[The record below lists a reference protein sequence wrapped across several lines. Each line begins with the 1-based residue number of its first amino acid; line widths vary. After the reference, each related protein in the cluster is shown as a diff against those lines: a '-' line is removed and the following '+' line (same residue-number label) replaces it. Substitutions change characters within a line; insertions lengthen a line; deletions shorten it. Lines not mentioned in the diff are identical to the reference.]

1 MFHISICGE
10 RGCTLRGLWRVRS
23 CCGHWQLRSCARL
36 GPFDCAQGRL
46 ARAPVPTRALA
57 AIVPVLVLALGCSAG
72 KPEEPTVGV
81 QVVPVKKATIEQT
94 VTSEAIL
101 FPLAQSAI
109 VPKISAPVKAFY
121 VHRGSK
127 VHEGQ
132 LLAKLEN
139 RDLAAAAQDNQG
151 SYDQAQAAYAIATA
165 STLPEEIQKAQGDT
179 KAAKLALEAEQKLYD
194 SRQDLYQQGAL
205 PRKDLDQA
213 TVSLAQARSQYEIAQ
228 HHLDALMAGGKQQ
241 EIKSAKGQLQ
251 SAKGK
256 YLGAEAQLSY
266 SEIRSPINGVV
277 TDRPLYPGEMAA
289 AGTPLLTVMDT
300 SSVVARAHIPQE
312 QAALLKVGDKATVV
326 VPNSAPSTVSD
337 KAPGEDDAIEGKV
350 TVVSPALDPNS
361 TTVEVWVQTKN
372 PKGRLRP
379 GTSVR
384 ISMLARAVPN
394 AVVIP
399 AAAVLTAP
407 DGTSYV
413 MVVVSE
419 NSVSENRGSDSRAH
433 QKTVK
438 TGIRQGD
445 QVQILDGLA
454 EGDRVVASGAYG
466 LPDNTKIRIEAA
478 TEAGKANHAS
488 DRPSAGKETETDA
501 K

>member
-1 MFHISICGE
+1 VFHISICREG
-10 RGCTLRGLWRVRS
+10 GCTLQGLRRIV
-23 CCGHWQLRSCARL
+23 
-36 GPFDCAQGRL
+36 PL
-46 ARAPVPTRALA
+46 AS
-57 AIVPVLVLALGCSAG
+57 IVPVLALALACSAG
-72 KPEEPTVGV
+72 KPAEPTVRV

-121 VHRGSK
+121 VNRGSK

-151 SYDQAQAAYAIATA
+151 AYDQAQANYSIATA

-179 KAAKLALEAEQKLYD
+179 QAAKLALEAEQKLYD
-194 SRQDLYQQGAL
+194 SRQDLYKQGAL

-213 TVSLAQARSQYEIAQ
+213 AVTLAQARSQYEIAQ

-241 EIKSAKGQLQ
+241 ELKSAAGQLQ

-256 YLGAEAQLSY
+256 YLGAEAQLNY

-312 QAALLKVGDKATVV
+312 QAALLKVGDKATVII
-326 VPNSAPSTVSD
+326 PSAVSNGVSG
-337 KAPGEDDAIEGKV
+337 KGPGEGDPIEGRV

-361 TTVEVWVQTKN
+361 TTVEVWVQAKN

-379 GTSVR
+379 GTSTQ

-394 AVVIP
+394 ALVIP

-407 DGTSYV
+407 EGSTYV
-413 MVVVSE
+413 MVA
-419 NSVSENRGSDSRAH
+419 GSDNRAH

-466 LPDNTKIRIEAA
+466 LPDNTKIQVEAA
-478 TEAGKANHAS
+478 TEADKTDHPS
-488 DRPSAGKETETDA
+488 DKPSAGKGTE
-501 K
+501 

>member
-1 MFHISICGE
+1 MIEAGNLF
-10 RGCTLRGLWRVRS
+10 LRHKSSATPSRRRVR
-23 CCGHWQLRSCARL
+23 LRVVVLLSS
-36 GPFDCAQGRL
+36 
-46 ARAPVPTRALA
+46 
-57 AIVPVLVLALGCSAG
+57 IIPVLSCALGCSAD
-72 KPEEPTVGV
+72 KPEEPTVSV
-81 QVVPVKKATIEQT
+81 QVVPVKMATIEQT
-94 VTSEAIL
+94 VASEAIL

-121 VHRGSK
+121 VNRGSK

-132 LLAKLEN
+132 LLAKLESS
-139 RDLAAAAQDNQG
+139 DLAAAAQDNQG
-151 SYDQAQAAYAIATA
+151 AYDQAQAAYAIATA

-179 KAAKLALEAEQKLYD
+179 TAAKQTLEAEQKLYD
-194 SRQDLYQQGAL
+194 SRQDLFKQGAL

-213 TVSLAQARSQYEIAQ
+213 SVALTQARNQYELAQR
-228 HHLDALMAGGKQQ
+228 HLDALMAVSKEQ
-241 EIKSAKGQLQ
+241 EVKSAKGQLQ

-256 YLGAEAQLSY
+256 YLGAEAQLRY
-266 SEIRSPINGVV
+266 SEVRSPISGVV

-312 QAALLKVGDKATVV
+312 QAALLKLGGTATFIVTGGV
-326 VPNSAPSTVSD
+326 
-337 KAPGEDDAIEGKV
+337 PGEDDPIEGKV

-361 TTVEVWVQTKN
+361 TTVEVWVQAKN

-379 GTSVR
+379 GTSVQ

-394 AVVIP
+394 SAVIP
-399 AAAVLTAP
+399 ATAVLTAP
-407 DGTSYV
+407 DGSSYV
-413 MVVVSE
+413 MVA
-419 NSVSENRGSDSRAH
+419 GSDNKAH

-445 QVQILDGLA
+445 RVQILDGLA

-466 LPDNTKIRIEAA
+466 LPDNTKIRVESAP
-478 TEAGKANHAS
+478 ESDKQESGKTG
-488 DRPSAGKETETDA
+488 RPSAGKGTEKDA

>member
-1 MFHISICGE
+1 M
-10 RGCTLRGLWRVRS
+10 
-23 CCGHWQLRSCARL
+23 Q
-36 GPFDCAQGRL
+36 
-46 ARAPVPTRALA
+46 
-57 AIVPVLVLALGCSAG
+57 
-72 KPEEPTVGV
+72 
-81 QVVPVKKATIEQT
+81 
-94 VTSEAIL
+94 
-101 FPLAQSAI
+101 
-109 VPKISAPVKAFY
+109 
-121 VHRGSK
+121 
-127 VHEGQ
+127 GQ
-132 LLAKLEN
+132 LLAKLES

-179 KAAKLALEAEQKLYD
+179 QAAKLALEAEQKLYD
-194 SRQDLYQQGAL
+194 SRQDLYKQGAL

-228 HHLDALMAGGKQQ
+228 HHLDALMAGGKQ
-241 EIKSAKGQLQ
+241 EEVKSAKGQLQ

-300 SSVVARAHIPQE
+300 TSVVARAHIPQE

-326 VPNSAPSTVSD
+326 IANVEPVAGAASD
-337 KAPGEDDAIEGKV
+337 KASDDDAIEGKV
-350 TVVSPALDPNS
+350 TVVSPALDP
-361 TTVEVWVQTKN
+361 EQHD
-372 PKGRLRP
+372 GRSLGASEKSERP
-379 GTSVR
+379 VAAGNE
-384 ISMLARAVPN
+384 RADFH
-394 AVVIP
+394 AGALGAKRGGDS

-413 MVVVSE
+413 MVA
-419 NSVSENRGSDSRAH
+419 GSDNKAH

-438 TGIRQGD
+438 TGIRQGE
-445 QVQILDGLA
+445 QVQILEGLA

-466 LPDNTKIRIEAA
+466 LPDNTKIRVEAA
-478 TEAGKANHAS
+478 AAQSDTTDHPS
-488 DRPSAGKETETDA
+488 DRPSAGKGTEKDA
-501 K
+501 Q

>member
-1 MFHISICGE
+1 MIQAGNELLRHAYSISPNP
-10 RGCTLRGLWRVRS
+10 RWVRS
-23 CCGHWQLRSCARL
+23 QSLAGICLRTARL
-36 GPFDCAQGRL
+36 RITSSLSL
-46 ARAPVPTRALA
+46 APIILIIASG
-57 AIVPVLVLALGCSAG
+57 LGCSSE
-72 KPEEPTVGV
+72 KPAEPTVGV

-94 VTSEAIL
+94 VTSEAVL

-109 VPKISAPVKAFY
+109 VPKISAPIKAFY
-121 VHRGSK
+121 VNRGSK
-127 VHEGQ
+127 VHAGQ
-132 LLAKLEN
+132 LLATLEN

-151 SYDQAQAAYAIATA
+151 TYDQAQAAYAIATA

-179 KAAKLALEAEQKLYD
+179 QSAKVALEAEQKLYD
-194 SRQDLYQQGAL
+194 SRQDLYKEGAL

-213 TVSLAQARSQYEIAQ
+213 AVALTQAKNQYELAQR
-228 HHLDALMAGGKQQ
+228 HLDALMAVSKQQ
-241 EIKSAKGQLQ
+241 ELKSAAGQLQ

-256 YLGAEAQLSY
+256 YLGAQAQLGY

-277 TDRPLYPGEMAA
+277 TDRSLYPGEMAA

-300 SSVVARAHIPQE
+300 SSVIARAHIPQDH
-312 QAALLKVGDKATVV
+312 ATLLKLGDKATIT
-326 VPNSAPSTVSD
+326 VPGAGSEEAEP
-337 KAPGEDDAIEGKV
+337 IEGKV

-361 TTVEVWVQTKN
+361 TTVEVWVKADN

-379 GTSVR
+379 GTSVK
-384 ISMLARAVPN
+384 ISMLARSVPN
-394 AVVIP
+394 SLVIP

-407 DGTSYV
+407 DGGNYV
-413 MVVVSE
+413 MVA
-419 NSVSENRGSDSRAH
+419 GSDNKAH

-454 EGDRVVASGAYG
+454 EGERVITSGAYG

-478 TEAGKANHAS
+478 PESDKSETDKGEPGKTE
-488 DRPSAGKETETDA
+488 RPSAGKKPETDA

>member
-1 MFHISICGE
+1 MIQAGNEF
-10 RGCTLRGLWRVRS
+10 LRDTSSTSPNRRRVRS
-23 CCGHWQLRSCARL
+23 QSRAAVRLRAAPFRL
-36 GPFDCAQGRL
+36 ILSL
-46 ARAPVPTRALA
+46 AS
-57 AIVPVLVLALGCSAG
+57 IIPVLLSALGCSAD
-72 KPEEPTVGV
+72 KPVEPTVGV

-121 VHRGSK
+121 VKRGSK
-127 VHEGQ
+127 VREGQ
-132 LLAKLEN
+132 LLARLES

-151 SYDQAQAAYAIATA
+151 TYNQAQAAYAIATA
-165 STLPEEIQKAQGDT
+165 STLPEEVQKAQGDT
-179 KAAKLALEAEQKLYD
+179 EAAKVVLEAEQKLYD
-194 SRQDLYQQGAL
+194 SRQDLYKQGAL

-213 TVSLAQARSQYEIAQ
+213 GVSLTQARNQYELAQ
-228 HHLDALMAGGKQQ
+228 RHLDALMAVSKQQ
-241 EIKSAKGQLQ
+241 EVKSAVGQLQ

-256 YLGAEAQLSY
+256 YLGAAAQLSY
-266 SEIRSPINGVV
+266 SEIRSPIGGVV
-277 TDRPLYPGEMAA
+277 TDRSLYPGEMAA

-300 SSVVARAHIPQE
+300 SSVIARAHIPQE
-312 QAALLKVGDKATVV
+312 QAALLKLGDKATII
-326 VPNSAPSTVSD
+326 VSGWVSGGV
-337 KAPGEDDAIEGKV
+337 PGEDDPIEGEV

-361 TTVEVWVQTKN
+361 TTVEVWVQAKN
-372 PKGRLRP
+372 PQGRLRP
-379 GTSVR
+379 GTSVQ

-394 AVVIP
+394 SMVIP

-407 DGTSYV
+407 DGSSYV

-419 NSVSENRGSDSRAH
+419 NRGSDNRAH

-466 LPDNTKIRIEAA
+466 LPDNTRIRVEAA
-478 TEAGKANHAS
+478 SGSDKTDHPS
-488 DRPSAGKETETDA
+488 DRPPAGKGTEKDA

>member
-1 MFHISICGE
+1 MIQAGNEF
-10 RGCTLRGLWRVRS
+10 LRDTSSSAPKQRS
-23 CCGHWQLRSCARL
+23 PNQRRRRL
-36 GPFDCAQGRL
+36 FVILP
-46 ARAPVPTRALA
+46 LA
-57 AIVPVLVLALGCSAG
+57 AITPVLASLLGCSA
-72 KPEEPTVGV
+72 KKAEEPTVGV

-94 VTSEAIL
+94 VTSEAVL

-121 VHRGSK
+121 VNRGSK
-127 VHEGQ
+127 VHAGQ
-132 LLAKLEN
+132 LLARLEN

-151 SYDQAQAAYAIATA
+151 AYDQAQAAYAIATA
-165 STLPEEIQKAQGDT
+165 STLPEEVQKAQGDT
-179 KAAKLALEAEQKLYD
+179 QAAKVTLEAEQKVYD
-194 SRQDLYQQGAL
+194 SRQELYKQGAL
-205 PRKDLDQA
+205 PRKELDQA
-213 TVSLAQARSQYEIAQ
+213 GVALTQARNQYELAQR
-228 HHLDALMAGGKQQ
+228 HVDALIAVSRQQ
-241 EIKSAKGQLQ
+241 ELKSAAGQLQ

-256 YLGAEAQLSY
+256 YLGAEAQLAY

-300 SSVVARAHIPQE
+300 TSVVARAHIPQD
-312 QAALLKVGDKATVV
+312 QAALLKLGDKATIT
-326 VPNSAPSTVSD
+326 VPAAVPGAVH
-337 KAPGEDDAIEGKV
+337 GEDDPIDGRV

-361 TTVEVWVQTKN
+361 TTVEVWVRAKN

-379 GTSVR
+379 GTSVQ

-394 AVVIP
+394 SVVIP

-407 DGTSYV
+407 DKNSYV
-413 MVVVSE
+413 MVA
-419 NSVSENRGSDSRAH
+419 GSDNRAH

-438 TGIRQGD
+438 TGIRQDD

-454 EGDRVVASGAYG
+454 EGDRVVTSGAYG
-466 LPDNTKIRIEAA
+466 LPDNTKIRVEAA
-478 TEAGKANHAS
+478 QESDKAEK
-488 DRPSAGKETETDA
+488 PPAGKETGKDE